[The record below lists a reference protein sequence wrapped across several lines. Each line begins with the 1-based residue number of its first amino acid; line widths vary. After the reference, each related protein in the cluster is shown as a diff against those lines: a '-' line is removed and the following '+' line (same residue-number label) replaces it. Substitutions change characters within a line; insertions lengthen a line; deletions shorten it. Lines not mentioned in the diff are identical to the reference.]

1 MKKIYFD
8 GDSNISKA
16 LKRIAEILNTKPEIG
31 ETHNDAYY
39 GDFSKI
45 AYDHSQLLSGN
56 PHNVTLADLGLE
68 GILDKINAIMLAIG
82 MTRGW
87 VTHLNETVTD
97 HDGAPIWFHG
107 AGTEEDERNYLLWH

>member
-8 GDSNISKA
+8 GESSTSKA
-16 LKRIAEILNTKPEIG
+16 LKRIAELLNRKPELG
-31 ETHNDAYY
+31 ETHKDAYY
-39 GDFSKI
+39 GDRSKL
-45 AYDHSQLLSGN
+45 AYEHSQLLSGN

-87 VTHLNETVTD
+87 ITHADETITD